1 MPQNQLMITIIDE
14 SGSKQLK
21 FSKNLKR
28 NLIISVIIFLLI
40 VGLGV
45 GFLKFLIAKMDTM
58 TGERNAVLRD
68 FRDLYQ
74 KNYTLTKEIKNKR
87 EELFIVGQKIRT
99 IESLIEVKR
108 GANGGVHLY
117 DEVDLENLNLAQK
130 HLALMLIPNG
140 MPLKTYSAIKPTKER
155 NHPIKKLRALN
166 PGLILSRH

>member
-1 MPQNQLMITIIDE
+1 MPQNQLVITIIDE

-28 NLIISVIIFLLI
+28 NLIISVIILLLI

-58 TGERNAVLRD
+58 TSERNAVLRD
-68 FRDLYQ
+68 FRGLYQ
-74 KNYTLTKEIKNKR
+74 RNYALAKEIKNKR
-87 EELFIVGQKIRT
+87 EELFIVGQKIRGL
-99 IESLIEVKR
+99 ESLIEIKK
-108 GANGGVHLY
+108 GANGGGHLY
-117 DEVDLENLNLAQK
+117 DEVDLENLSLNQK
-130 HLALMLIPNG
+130 NLALMLIPNG

>member
-1 MPQNQLMITIIDE
+1 
-14 SGSKQLK
+14 
-21 FSKNLKR
+21 
-28 NLIISVIIFLLI
+28 
-40 VGLGV
+40 
-45 GFLKFLIAKMDTM
+45 MDTI
-58 TGERNAVLRD
+58 TSERNAVLRD

-87 EELFIVGQKIRT
+87 EELFIVGQKIRGL
-99 IESLIEVKR
+99 ESLIEIKK
-108 GANGGVHLY
+108 GANGGGHLY

-166 PGLILSRH
+166 PGSILSRH